1 MKFSLFVHM
10 IRDNPEQSYT
20 KLYEDFIE
28 LCQMA
33 DQSEMRAI
41 WTGEHHAMNYAIAP
55 NPFITIADL
64 CRYTKKI
71 KLGTNF
77 NFKNLIYYR
86 CSYCTLCCDKKSRYY

>member
-10 IRDNPEQSYT
+10 IRDNTEQSYT

-55 NPFITIADL
+55 NP
-64 CRYTKKI
+64 
-71 KLGTNF
+71 
-77 NFKNLIYYR
+77 
-86 CSYCTLCCDKKSRYY
+86 

>member
-55 NPFITIADL
+55 NPL
-64 CRYTKKI
+64 
-71 KLGTNF
+71 LPS
-77 NFKNLIYYR
+77 LIYV
-86 CSYCTLCCDKKSRYY
+86 DIPKKLNLALEHL

>member
-28 LCQMA
+28 LCQIA

-41 WTGEHHAMNYAIAP
+41 WTGEHHEVWYKIVWGYLLSYVQIMKISWHFTFLFTV
-55 NPFITIADL
+55 NP
-64 CRYTKKI
+64 
-71 KLGTNF
+71 
-77 NFKNLIYYR
+77 
-86 CSYCTLCCDKKSRYY
+86 